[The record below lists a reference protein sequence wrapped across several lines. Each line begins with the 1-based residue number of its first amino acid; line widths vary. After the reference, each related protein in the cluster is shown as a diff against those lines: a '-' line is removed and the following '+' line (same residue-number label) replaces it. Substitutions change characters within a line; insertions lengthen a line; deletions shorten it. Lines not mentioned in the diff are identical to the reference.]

1 MSRLVPYFVALFA
14 ACLSEHTPPFNSGK
28 RAADEGR
35 DAKYP
40 NIDFCRD
47 PEAICSSKEHGELK
61 WIAGFFYWV
70 ESVQTYDGE
79 GWNYMQE
86 LHKYVD
92 EGMQGQ
98 HNSIS
103 LLVQSAITLT
113 FSDSCSLGDA
123 FINAVSG
130 KTYI

>member
-1 MSRLVPYFVALFA
+1 M
-14 ACLSEHTPPFNSGK
+14 
-28 RAADEGR
+28 
-35 DAKYP
+35 
-40 NIDFCRD
+40 
-47 PEAICSSKEHGELK
+47 
-61 WIAGFFYWV
+61 
-70 ESVQTYDGE
+70 QTYDGG

-113 FSDSCSLGDA
+113 SFDSFSLGDA